1 MNDKE
6 KLEQIEPKA
15 YICAFYADPDEPFL
29 SFEAI
34 RWGTNIPL
42 YTTPQQHKLWTYLEI
57 DALAEDL
64 VEWVHY
70 LEAHTAR
77 ESLKEDI
84 RQILVNHG
92 IKE

>member
-1 MNDKE
+1 MTDN
-6 KLEQIEPKA
+6 QSQQNPQA
-15 YICAFYADPDEPFL
+15 FICAFYADPEEPFL
-29 SFEAI
+29 SFEPI
-34 RWGTNIPL
+34 QWGTNIPL
-42 YTTPQQHKLWTYLEI
+42 YTESQQHKSWTYLEI

-84 RQILVNHG
+84 RQIIANHG